1 MLDCSSLFYYIIY
14 CFFSGK
20 ENAAFDV
27 IIKPQLFWE
36 LSLFSLSFRTLQEEN
51 KNT

>member
-1 MLDCSSLFYYIIY
+1 MFDCSSLFYYIIY

-27 IIKPQLFWE
+27 IIKAAAVLGAVFIQLIF
-36 LSLFSLSFRTLQEEN
+36 Q
-51 KNT
+51 NTPGRE